1 MYNRQTGTVVTDF
14 CIRSGRMVAYT
25 GNGTANHRNTLAVYL
40 HQISRFPLLGREEE
54 RNLAFK
60 IEKTRKELSELS
72 ENYKDSK
79 LDPLD
84 YNNKK
89 DEIEKRVVDLKKKM
103 INANLRLVVSIAK
116 KYQHYG
122 LSLIDLIDEGNIGLI
137 EAVDRFDYRK
147 QCRFSTY
154 GTWWIKQAIVK
165 SLSENGHSVRIPI
178 YMLNTIKKAYYAA
191 RLLTQK
197 LGREPK
203 IVELSEYMNLPA
215 DKIKEIIAL
224 SQETASLDSPVDDDQ
239 QTKLSDLIE
248 DNLFAVPEEIV
259 FNIALQDTISE
270 VIKKLT
276 KREKKIIELRFG
288 LTGEGPYTLEQT
300 GRCLGITRE
309 RVRQI
314 QERALN
320 KLRHFR
326 IIKELNRV
334 YQ

>member
-1 MYNRQTGTVVTDF
+1 MGRQIGMVVDGGYNPYSEDNPIYR
-14 CIRSGRMVAYT
+14 YT
-25 GNGTANHRNTLAVYL
+25 KKENKNSLALYL
-40 HQISRFPLLGREEE
+40 QQISKFPLLHREEE
-54 RNLAFK
+54 QDLAFK
-60 IEKTRKELSELS
+60 IDIKKKELSDLVQR
-72 ENYKDSK
+72 YKTSQ

-84 YNNKK
+84 YKTKRNKIE
-89 DEIEKRVVDLKKKM
+89 DELVALKKKM

-137 EAVDRFDYRK
+137 EAVERFDYK
-147 QCRFSTY
+147 KHCRFSTY

-165 SLSENGHSVRIPI
+165 SLADNSRSVRIPI
-178 YMLNTIKKAYYAA
+178 YMLNMIKKSYYAA
-191 RLLTQK
+191 RILTQK
-197 LGREPK
+197 FGREPR
-203 IVELSEYMNLPA
+203 ISELGEYMNLPVE
-215 DKIKEIIAL
+215 KIKEIISL
-224 SQETASLDSPVDDDQ
+224 TQDTASLDSTVDSDK
-239 QTKLSDLIE
+239 QTKLSDLIA
-248 DNLFAVPEEIV
+248 DDLNDVPEEVV
-259 FNIALQDTISE
+259 FNIALQDTMSE
-270 VIKKLT
+270 VLKKLT
-276 KREKKIIELRFG
+276 EREQKIIELRFG

-300 GRCLGITRE
+300 GKYLGITRE